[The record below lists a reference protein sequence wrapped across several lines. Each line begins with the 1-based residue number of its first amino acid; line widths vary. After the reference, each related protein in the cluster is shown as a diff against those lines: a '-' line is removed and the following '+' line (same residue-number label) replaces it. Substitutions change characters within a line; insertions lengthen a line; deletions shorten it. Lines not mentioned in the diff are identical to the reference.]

1 MIGNRIQLTDGNWD
15 SALNLVHT
23 IPVNV
28 GNIDSTRM
36 LADVTA
42 ELQAD
47 VTSYVALLNTEG
59 FGATDQGAITPPVP
73 PTPPT
78 PPTADEITRDAEVK
92 TAFNTMMVAEIARLD
107 ALALIE
113 YDLIKTTA
121 EAYLRKFDIKH
132 LRQRAS

>member
-1 MIGNRIQLTDGNWD
+1 MIGNRVKLTNGSWD
-15 SALNLVHT
+15 SALQLVHT

-28 GNIDSTRM
+28 GNFDSIRM
-36 LADVTA
+36 EADVTA

-47 VTSYVALLNTEG
+47 VNSYIALLVTEG
-59 FGATDQGAITPPVP
+59 FGATDEGAITPPVP

-78 PPTADEITRDAEVK
+78 PPTADEITRDAEVA
-92 TAFNTMMVAEIARLD
+92 TAFDTMMVAEIARLD
-107 ALALIE
+107 ALALVE

-132 LRQRAS
+132 LRQRAG